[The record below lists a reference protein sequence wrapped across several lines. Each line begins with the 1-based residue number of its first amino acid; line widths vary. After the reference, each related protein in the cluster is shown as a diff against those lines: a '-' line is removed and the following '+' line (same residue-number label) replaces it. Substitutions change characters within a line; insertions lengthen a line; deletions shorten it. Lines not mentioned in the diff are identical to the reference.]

1 MVTKRSSASLKLGKS
16 TILAN
21 ADSSRMG
28 EDPHTQMT
36 NGPSIDLDM
45 GVDPQPADPAAVGHP
60 EPNVLSAEKVSG
72 TNA

>member
-1 MVTKRSSASLKLGKS
+1 MVTKRSSASLKLRKS

-36 NGPSIDLDM
+36 NGPGIELDM
-45 GVDPQPADPAAVGHP
+45 GVDLQPADPAAVGHP